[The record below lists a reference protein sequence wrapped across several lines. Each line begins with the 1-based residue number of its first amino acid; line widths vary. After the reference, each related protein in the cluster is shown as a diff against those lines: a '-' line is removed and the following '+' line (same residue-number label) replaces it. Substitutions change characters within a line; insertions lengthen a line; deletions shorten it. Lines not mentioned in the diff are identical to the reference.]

1 MGIHG
6 LSIHGLSIENHTKK
20 LLEDVLQH
28 LCVPLPRS
36 FVTFLVLVRSS
47 SAKHVCLCVKDNN
60 NLLQMILHLVK
71 FPKILVNLTGIL
83 NKITTYVAT
92 SLLKDYKSSI
102 FVVCDPQ
109 SLYTVWPRCT

>member
-1 MGIHG
+1 
-6 LSIHGLSIENHTKK
+6 
-20 LLEDVLQH
+20 
-28 LCVPLPRS
+28 
-36 FVTFLVLVRSS
+36 
-47 SAKHVCLCVKDNN
+47 
-60 NLLQMILHLVK
+60 MILHLVK

-102 FVVCDPQ
+102 FVVCNPQ